1 MGVGLRYNIYA
12 FDFAYLIPTTSFSSN
27 PLANTVRIS
36 LTINFGKKKS

>member
-1 MGVGLRYNIYA
+1 MGVGLRYNIYE

-36 LTINFGKKKS
+36 LTVNFGKNK